1 MGGEGRINMNNKE
14 GTTVN
19 KARSIN
25 LPLNLDLTHFL
36 RYKVKFQ
43 KLKQKTRNINVVSQ
57 FSLVRRVKLDDQ
69 VTGV

>member
-1 MGGEGRINMNNKE
+1 MNNKE

-25 LPLNLDLTHFL
+25 LPLNLDFTHFL
-36 RYKVKFQ
+36 RHKVKFQ

-57 FSLVRRVKLDDQ
+57 YRLVS
-69 VTGV
+69 TA

>member
-1 MGGEGRINMNNKE
+1 MNSKE

-36 RYKVKFQ
+36 RHKVKFQ
-43 KLKQKTRNINVVSQ
+43 KLKLKKDLET
-57 FSLVRRVKLDDQ
+57 LML
-69 VTGV
+69 